1 MCCGKV
7 LLLPKICVRQ
17 NCPAMIYSIL
27 IGLAAFLVI
36 GSFYPIVIKTEY
48 YFSARSWWVFLV
60 VGVVS
65 LGASL
70 VVSNIY
76 CSTMLGV
83 LAATNFWAINELFEQ
98 EDRVAKGWYP
108 KNPKRD
114 NSLKSTNV

>member
-1 MCCGKV
+1 
-7 LLLPKICVRQ
+7 
-17 NCPAMIYSIL
+17 MIYSIL
-27 IGLAAFLVI
+27 IGFAAFLVI

-60 VGVVS
+60 VGMVS

-98 EDRVAKGWYP
+98 EQRVAKGWYP

-114 NSLKSTNV
+114 NSLKSPNV